1 VVTPPTMSRA
11 ALVAAALLLPATP
24 LRAAIAPTRT
34 PAAPH
39 PAMRAMVAQAD
50 AAPTRATEV
59 PAPASGSLVGATA
72 DECSAIESRVADLAG
87 RWLASLP
94 VPARA
99 KAVAELLRDEVAAV
113 RLAAVTEI
121 ERLLRDGIRPDASL
135 SDATAAMLSDADPRV
150 RARVGALVVDMGL
163 PFAGDGLAARLEYE
177 REDLV
182 IDAWLDAMLEAPS
195 AAAFAPSSARI
206 PDAVHG
212 ERAARVIAELVRLG
226 SAPIDWKKRLAPTLR
241 VVADGRATPSVAL
254 LVAQLGED
262 QDIARAERLL
272 ESADPAVRRGAAE
285 GFLRIGDHAR
295 VLARASDPAIA
306 GVVIAAIARER
317 PNLAGLREL
326 IAFPISG
333 ELRGQLHDLLCEVAA
348 RLSPE
353 DLLAADDAMSG
364 GPAAG
369 AEAIDAA
376 GAQAIDARVRL
387 RVFEAGARRF
397 SGAEKATTARLV
409 ERLALQMIA
418 LERRSDAV
426 VRLENARPAEG
437 GALADALFTAR
448 LCAGRFDDAARQ
460 DPNPARWVAVAES
473 LARTGDSSARAL
485 VDEMK
490 LRFGARLGDD
500 ERRRLASVEGV
511 LSAAPARGN

>member
-1 VVTPPTMSRA
+1 MPV
-11 ALVAAALLLPATP
+11 LVAAMSLLH
-24 LRAAIAPTRT
+24 
-34 PAAPH
+34 AAPH
-39 PAMRAMVAQAD
+39 PAMREDVAQSGT
-50 AAPTRATEV
+50 APTRKV
-59 PAPASGSLVGATA
+59 HAPTQTVHAPTPPPEPGSLVGATA

-121 ERLLRDGIRPDASL
+121 ERLLRDGIRPDAPL

-177 REDLV
+177 RDDLV

-195 AAAFAPSSARI
+195 AAAFAPASARI

-241 VVADGRATPSVAL
+241 TVADGRATPSVAL

-262 QDIARAERLL
+262 EDIARAERLL
-272 ESADPAVRRGAAE
+272 ESADPTVRRGAAE
-285 GFLRIGDHAR
+285 GFLRVGDHAR

-317 PNLAGLREL
+317 PNLTGLREL
-326 IAFPISG
+326 VAFPISG
-333 ELRGQLHDLLCEVAA
+333 ELRGQLHDHLCEVAA

-364 GPAAG
+364 DHAPG
-369 AEAIDAA
+369 APV
-376 GAQAIDARVRL
+376 IDARVRL

-397 SGAEKATTARLV
+397 SGAENATTARLV
-409 ERLALQMIA
+409 ERLARQMIA

-460 DPNPARWVAVAES
+460 DPDPARWVSVAES

-500 ERRRLASVEGV
+500 DRRRLASVEGV

>member
-1 VVTPPTMSRA
+1 MPV
-11 ALVAAALLLPATP
+11 LVAAMSLLH
-24 LRAAIAPTRT
+24 
-34 PAAPH
+34 AAPH
-39 PAMRAMVAQAD
+39 PAMREDVAQSGT
-50 AAPTRATEV
+50 APTQVV
-59 PAPASGSLVGATA
+59 PATTPEPGALVGATA

-177 REDLV
+177 RDDLV

-195 AAAFAPSSARI
+195 AAAFAPASARI

-241 VVADGRATPSVAL
+241 TVADGRATPSVAL

-262 QDIARAERLL
+262 EDIARAERLL
-272 ESADPAVRRGAAE
+272 ESADPTVRRGAAE
-285 GFLRIGDHAR
+285 GLLRVGDHAR

-317 PNLAGLREL
+317 PNLTGLREL
-326 IAFPISG
+326 VAFPISG
-333 ELRGQLHDLLCEVAA
+333 ELRGQLHDHLCEVAA

-364 GPAAG
+364 DHAPG
-369 AEAIDAA
+369 APV
-376 GAQAIDARVRL
+376 IDARVRL

-397 SGAEKATTARLV
+397 SGAESATTARLV
-409 ERLALQMIA
+409 ERLARQMIA